1 MRDLQGRLKGIFYGG
16 IMNKREWVLKAMHN
30 EETDKIPVGFWYHY
44 LQDELQDG
52 LADPSL
58 IEQNISGHKKFY
70 SEYQPDFLKI
80 MTDGF
85 FLYPNEIFARAERV
99 SELRGIKPLGEKHP
113 WIEAQV
119 EFAKTIT
126 GLFGKE
132 VLCFYNIFSPVTT
145 FRFVRQGRLGKRA
158 DDLLA
163 RFTGEDPKMVKQ
175 ALDTAAQDLGCL
187 ARRVITEGG
196 ADGIYFSTQDPEG
209 LDGEAHKKAV
219 IPSDLSV
226 LEEANRAG
234 NTKAPGALN
243 LLHVCGYDGHRND
256 LPHYRDYPAQ
266 VINWASVCEKVPLAE
281 GKKLFHDKPVIGG
294 FDNTAGSLL
303 FTMDEAAVKAET
315 RRLIAGAG
323 RRGVILGAD
332 CTIPRNTETRRLN
345 WVRDACN
352 L

>member
-1 MRDLQGRLKGIFYGG
+1 
-16 IMNKREWVLKAMHN
+16 MNKREWVLKAMRN
-30 EETDKIPVGFWYHY
+30 EETDRIPAGFWYHY
-44 LQDELQDG
+44 LPDELQDG

-58 IEQNISGHKKFY
+58 IEQNVSGHKKFDA
-70 SEYQPDFLKI
+70 EYQPDFLPI

-85 FLYPNEIFARAERV
+85 FLYPNEIFAGAEKV
-99 SELRGIKPLGEKHP
+99 SDLREIKALGERHP

-126 GLFGKE
+126 SLFGKE
-132 VLCFYNIFSPVTT
+132 VLCFYNIFSPATT
-145 FRFVRQGRLGKRA
+145 FRFVRQGRMGKKA

-163 RFTGEDPKMVKQ
+163 RFAREDPDTLRR
-175 ALDTAAQDLGCL
+175 ALDTAAGDLGCL
-187 ARRVITEGG
+187 ARRVIGEGG

-209 LDGEAHKKAV
+209 LDGETHKKTV
-219 IPSDLSV
+219 SPSDLAV

-234 NTKAPGALN
+234 NAKALGALN
-243 LLHVCGYDGHRND
+243 LLHVCGYEGHRND
-256 LPHYRDYPAQ
+256 LFRYKDYPAQ
-266 VINWASVCEKVPLAE
+266 VINWASVCEQVSLAE
-281 GKKLFHDKPVIGG
+281 GKKLFHGKPVLGG

-303 FTMDEAAVKAET
+303 FSGDEEAVKAET
-315 RRLIAGAG
+315 RRLIAEAG
-323 RRGVILGAD
+323 RKGVLLGAD

>member
-1 MRDLQGRLKGIFYGG
+1 
-16 IMNKREWVLKAMHN
+16 MNKREWVLKAMRN
-30 EETDKIPVGFWYHY
+30 EETDRIPAGFWYHY

-58 IEQNISGHKKFY
+58 IEQNISGHRKFY

-85 FLYPNEIFARAERV
+85 FLYPNEIFSGAEKV
-99 SELRGIKPLGEKHP
+99 SELRGIKPIGEKHP
-113 WIEAQV
+113 WIEKQV

-126 GLFGKE
+126 ALFGKE
-132 VLCFYNIFSPVTT
+132 VLCFYNIFSPATT

-163 RFTGEDPKMVKQ
+163 RFTGEDPKMVRQ
-175 ALDTAAQDLGCL
+175 ALDTVSQDLGCL
-187 ARRVITEGG
+187 ARRVIAEGG

-209 LDGEAHKKAV
+209 LDGEGHKKAV
-219 IPSDLSV
+219 SPSDISV
-226 LEEANRAG
+226 LEEAGRAG
-234 NTKAPGALN
+234 SAKAQGALN
-243 LLHVCGYDGHRND
+243 LLHVCGYEGHRND
-256 LPHYRDYPAQ
+256 LSRYRDYPAQ
-266 VINWASVCEKVPLAE
+266 VINWASVCEKVSLAE

-294 FDNTAGSLL
+294 FDNTPGSLL
-303 FTMDEAAVKAET
+303 FTGGEEAVKAET

-323 RRGVILGAD
+323 RKGVILGAD
-332 CTIPRNTETRRLN
+332 CTIPRKTEIKRLN
-345 WVRDACN
+345 WVREACI